1 MSLRH
6 VSPLKGP
13 SSGSTTDAFQQQG
26 QQNDLPYV
34 KFNLAVC
41 DMLHISHV
49 NISHTAPLNF
59 TSGKSFC

>member
-41 DMLHISHV
+41 DMLV
-49 NISHTAPLNF
+49 WLLCNISHTAKFNF

>member
-13 SSGSTTDAFQQQG
+13 SSGSMSDTFQQQG
-26 QQNDLPYV
+26 QQNDLPDV

-41 DMLHISHV
+41 VICYTAAAPTY
-49 NISHTAPLNF
+49 HTLL
-59 TSGKSFC
+59 S